1 MAYVTAAQILAAC
14 GKTVPPLVS
23 VPQADTD
30 WATLCAAAIEGA
42 IHARLDAGGI
52 TPDASGIDELE
63 VSAVLDG
70 AALFNSKAAP
80 HGVLSLGIDGEAVR
94 LGADS
99 LRACL
104 PVLRRIHPTAGV
116 GIG

>member
-1 MAYVTAAQILAAC
+1 MSYVTGAQILTHV
-14 GKTVPPLVS
+14 GKTSPTAEDTAWAGTC
-23 VPQADTD
+23 AD
-30 WATLCAAAIEGA
+30 AIEGA
-42 IHARLDAGGI
+42 IAARLDSGAVTPNSAGV
-52 TPDASGIDELE
+52 DELE
-63 VSAVLDG
+63 AAARSDG

-104 PVLRRIHPTAGV
+104 PVLRRIHPTAGI

>member
-1 MAYVTAAQILAAC
+1 MPYVTGAQILTHV
-14 GKTVPPLVS
+14 GKTSPTAEDTS
-23 VPQADTD
+23 WAGSCAD
-30 WATLCAAAIEGA
+30 AIEGA

-52 TPDASGIDELE
+52 TPDASGIAELG
-63 VSAVLDG
+63 VSARTDG
-70 AALFNSKAAP
+70 AALFMSKTAP

-99 LRACL
+99 LRATL
-104 PVLRRIHPTAGV
+104 PVIRRIHPTAGI

>member
-1 MAYVTAAQILAAC
+1 MPYVTSVQILVHV
-14 GKTVPPLVS
+14 GKGAGTAEE
-23 VPQADTD
+23 QA

-42 IHARLDAGGI
+42 IYARLDGGSI
-52 TPDASGIDELE
+52 TPDAAGIDELE
-63 VSAVLDG
+63 VSALTDG

-80 HGVLSLGIDGEAVR
+80 HGVLSFGPDGDAVR

-99 LRACL
+99 LRATK
-104 PVLRRIHPTAGV
+104 PVLARIHPTAGI

>member
-1 MAYVTAAQILAAC
+1 VSYVTGTQILVHVGKGTGTAEEQTWAA
-14 GKTVPPLVS
+14 
-23 VPQADTD
+23 
-30 WATLCAAAIEGA
+30 LCAGAIEGA
-42 IHARLDAGGI
+42 IATRLTDV

-63 VSAVLDG
+63 VCALTDG

-80 HGVLSLGIDGEAVR
+80 HGVLSMGIDGEAVR

-99 LRACL
+99 LRATL
-104 PVLRRIHPTAGV
+104 PVVRRIHPTAGI

>member
-1 MAYVTAAQILAAC
+1 MPYVTGAQILVAC
-14 GKTVPPLVS
+14 GKTSPS
-23 VPQADTD
+23 AADTT
-30 WATLCAAAIEGA
+30 WAGLCADAIEGA
-42 IHARLDAGGI
+42 IAARLDSGAVTPNSAGV
-52 TPDASGIDELE
+52 DELE
-63 VSAVLDG
+63 VSALTDG
-70 AALFNSKAAP
+70 AALFNTRAAP

-104 PVLRRIHPTAGV
+104 PVLRRIHPTAGI

>member
-1 MAYVTAAQILAAC
+1 MPYVTGTQILVHV
-14 GKTVPPLVS
+14 GKGAGTAEEQVWAGKC
-23 VPQADTD
+23 AD
-30 WATLCAAAIEGA
+30 AIEGA
-42 IHARLDAGGI
+42 ISARLDAGSI
-52 TPDASGIDELE
+52 TPDASGVDELE
-63 VSAVLDG
+63 VSALTDG

-99 LRACL
+99 LRATL
-104 PVLRRIHPTAGV
+104 PVIRRIHPTAGI